1 MSGLESPKAWGLWSE
16 KYLNFQVVSWWKCW
30 FRFANFQWSCWMDY
44 SGYTSGIKGRAI
56 NDGAV
61 RAVLS
66 SARGVAIHFFR
77 VVIHNV
83 KQNVRNGDPLDAIYK
98 MLVEAISLFGGP
110 SVDIV
115 TRESGCDHMWP
126 SDPGINFTKKWITG
140 GFSRQYSQHWSKHMS
155 SVQNPLLDY

>member
-1 MSGLESPKAWGLWSE
+1 
-16 KYLNFQVVSWWKCW
+16 
-30 FRFANFQWSCWMDY
+30 MDY

-66 SARGVAIHFFR
+66 SARRVAIHFFR

-83 KQNVRNGDPLDAIYK
+83 KQN
-98 MLVEAISLFGGP
+98 GP

-115 TRESGCDHMWP
+115 TRESGCDHM
-126 SDPGINFTKKWITG
+126 
-140 GFSRQYSQHWSKHMS
+140 
-155 SVQNPLLDY
+155 